1 MSPNTAPEKAKSQ
14 TECLFDSLSFKACRI
29 CTRFKFWKKQNVKIG
44 FRLIVITQLRGA
56 INTTPKSTDA
66 AGDEVQR
73 TYHFDLMHIFK
84 SYYTIPYDFSQIL
97 RPSNWCLF
105 RHFSPIVSAILE
117 HPIFECRIRFE
128 GAEKASLKRRR
139 L

>member
-14 TECLFDSLSFKACRI
+14 TEYVFDSLSFKACRI
-29 CTRFKFWKKQNVKIG
+29 RTRFKFWKKQNIKIG

-56 INTTPKSTDA
+56 IKTTPKSTDA
-66 AGDEVQR
+66 AGDKVQR
-73 TYHFDLMHIFK
+73 MYHFDLMHIFK
-84 SYYTIPYDFSQIL
+84 TYYTPPYDFSQIL

-128 GAEKASLKRRR
+128 GAEKASPKWQKL
-139 L
+139 